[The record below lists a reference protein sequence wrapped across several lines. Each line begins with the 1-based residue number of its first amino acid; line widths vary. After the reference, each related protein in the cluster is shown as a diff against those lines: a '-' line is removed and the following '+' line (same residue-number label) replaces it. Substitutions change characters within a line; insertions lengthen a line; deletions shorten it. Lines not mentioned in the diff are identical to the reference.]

1 MTFINRMQRWDFILL
16 LTAKKYEEHFYLGY
30 NDAKLKRKANN
41 LLKNSFIEKKKTFD
55 DE

>member
-41 LLKNSFIEKKKTFD
+41 LLKFFYWKKKSFD